1 MSAIST
7 SIRLLLTGALLC
19 CAPNAFAQSA
29 DDRAYDLAT
38 EGAELFEKGQF
49 RDAAKKF
56 EEAYSFVKDSVLLKN
71 QVVSLYKAGD
81 CPVALDLAYTYDIS
95 FRDAPAQD
103 KEDVRK
109 VRIDC
114 NLMAA
119 DTAIGYGKLDVAT
132 QSLDQASAIGL
143 QGDEQARHDALRA
156 KIEVKRGADTL
167 TPDPVV
173 EPSNTS
179 DSWKPVAG
187 WALLGTG
194 AVVAGVSGFL
204 HAGDRSRYEELDCQN
219 RMCSIDEIN
228 ESNDLADGEF
238 VWVIGYGVGGAM
250 ILGGAGL
257 LIHHYMVDGDSDVAV
272 IPQIGPGSA
281 GAAFHMRF

>member
-1 MSAIST
+1 M
-7 SIRLLLTGALLC
+7 LGAQD
-19 CAPNAFAQSA
+19 AFAQSA

-38 EGAELFEKGQF
+38 EGAELFEKGQY
-49 RDAAKKF
+49 RDAARKF
-56 EEAYSFVKDSVLLKN
+56 EEAYGFVKDSVLLKN

-119 DTAIGYGKLDVAT
+119 ETAIGYGKLDVADK
-132 QSLDQASAIGL
+132 SLKQAAAIGL

-156 KIEVKRGADTL
+156 KVEEMSGAD
-167 TPDPVV
+167 DPVDPQHGPV
-173 EPSNTS
+173 TGDDPS
-179 DSWKPVAG
+179 SWKPVTG
-187 WALLGTG
+187 WALVGTG
-194 AVVAGVSGFL
+194 AVIAGVSGIL
-204 HAGDRSRYEELDCQN
+204 HAGDRSRYDELDCQN
-219 RMCSIDEIN
+219 RMCTPDEIQ
-228 ESNDLADGEF
+228 ETNDLADGEF

-250 ILGGAGL
+250 MLGGAGL
-257 LIHHYMVDGDSDVAV
+257 LVHHYMLSEDTDVAV